1 MQLLQLERLLMLF
14 EQLTTKQQNIIQALE
29 LTISTCLTSL
39 GDVNDNK
46 AFVIDRLEI
55 AHGRLLRLMKELNI
69 NEIN

>member
-1 MQLLQLERLLMLF
+1 MLF

-39 GDVNDNK
+39 EDVNDNK

-55 AHGRLLRLMKELNI
+55 AHGRLLRLMQELNI

>member
-1 MQLLQLERLLMLF
+1 MLF
-14 EQLTTKQQNIIQALE
+14 EQLTTKQKNIIQALE
-29 LTISTCLTSL
+29 LTISTCLASL

-55 AHGRLLRLMKELNI
+55 AHGRLLRLMQELNI

>member
-1 MQLLQLERLLMLF
+1 MLF
-14 EQLTTKQQNIIQALE
+14 EQLTTKHQNIIQALE

-39 GDVNDNK
+39 SDVNDNK

-55 AHGRLLRLMKELNI
+55 AHGRLLRLMQELNI

>member
-1 MQLLQLERLLMLF
+1 MLF

-39 GDVNDNK
+39 SDVNDNK

-55 AHGRLLRLMKELNI
+55 AHGRLLRLMQELNI